1 MLGKILAFA
10 LLFCESN
17 SNKLKALMRVDA
29 AFHKSLKRYGQ
40 SNYAQQKFEFD
51 LGYGNNRGKNR
62 GRKPRSDRDG
72 GSNFGGS
79 ARRFTGGYG
88 RTGGGG
94 GYGGGSSGPRSSSFG
109 PTNAPV
115 EVGKEY
121 SVTITDLS
129 RRGEGVAKVQGFII
143 FIPGGKPSSNE
154 VKVKIERVSARFAS
168 ASLVGG
174 GGAAETAGTEGEE
187 ENSESGFDDDNTV
200 PEGGSQ
206 DLVESL

>member
-1 MLGKILAFA
+1 MLDAFTNH
-10 LLFCESN
+10 LKGVMN
-17 SNKLKALMRVDA
+17 RNKPNRSWIK
-29 AFHKSLKRYGQ
+29 
-40 SNYAQQKFEFD
+40 

-72 GSNFGGS
+72 GSSFGGS
-79 ARRFTGGYG
+79 TRRFTGGYG

-94 GYGGGSSGPRSSSFG
+94 GYGGGGGGGGSGARSFG

-143 FIPGGKPSSNE
+143 FIPGGKPSSDE
-154 VKVKIERVSARFAS
+154 VKIKIERVSARFAS

-174 GGAAETAGTEGEE
+174 ATAEAADDDSSEGEGGSSFE
-187 ENSESGFDDDNTV
+187 DDNHV

>member
-1 MLGKILAFA
+1 MVDSFTNHLKGVM
-10 LLFCESN
+10 N
-17 SNKLKALMRVDA
+17 RNKPNRSWIK
-29 AFHKSLKRYGQ
+29 
-40 SNYAQQKFEFD
+40 

-72 GSNFGGS
+72 GGNFGGS

-94 GYGGGSSGPRSSSFG
+94 GYGGGGGGSGPRSYG

-143 FIPGGKPSSNE
+143 FIPGGKPSSDE
-154 VKVKIERVSARFAS
+154 VKIKIERVSARFAS

-174 GGAAETAGTEGEE
+174 GGATAGAADDDSSGGEGGGNFE
-187 ENSESGFDDDNTV
+187 DDNTV